1 MSTAQTEGQV
11 GPPQAP
17 TELPAPAE
25 PLPPGAIGYSDLVDE
40 RGPIPEFGPAKFNPD
55 GTVIHPLP
63 GEMEAR
69 YDAYRRA
76 RKIFDQLPNTEPPGL
91 DEEIMR
97 GIDAERPPG
106 QKLFEGY
113 Y

>member
-17 TELPAPAE
+17 TEPPAPSE

-40 RGPIPEFGPAKFNPD
+40 RGPIPEFGPGKFNPD

-63 GEMEAR
+63 GEMAAR
-69 YDAYRRA
+69 QDSYRRRMKLHEQA
-76 RKIFDQLPNTEPPGL
+76 SSTEPPGL
-91 DEEIMR
+91 TEAIMR